1 MITAKV
7 EGDEAVVAAF
17 RELGPEFSRAA
28 KRGLQRAALVV
39 EASAKNDFIRHQGEA
54 YEHTFKSGKRK
65 GETTTRYAALGPPV
79 EGILTS
85 RTGALRSSITI
96 ADEGP
101 LSVAIGPTV
110 VYGAIHEFGGTIT
123 RGAHSRLA
131 TTRLVGKVFKIG
143 KERFREVQSVK
154 AHEVSGGTINM
165 PARPYLRPALAK
177 QRRRIIEI
185 IQEALADAVAR
196 VIQRTGAMRVK

>member
-17 RELGPEFSRAA
+17 RELGPEFTRAA

-54 YEHTFKSGKRK
+54 VGVKKSGATK
-65 GETTTRYAALGPPV
+65 YAALGPPV

-177 QRRRIIEI
+177 QRGRIIEI
-185 IQEALADAVAR
+185 IREALADAVAK

>member
-1 MITAKV
+1 MIGATV
-7 EGDEAVVAAF
+7 EGDKAVIAAF
-17 RELGPEFSRAA
+17 EQLGPEFARVA
-28 KRGLQRAALVV
+28 KVGLKQAALVV
-39 EASAKNDFIRHQGEA
+39 EASAKDDFIRHQGEA

-65 GETTTRYAALGPPV
+65 GESATRYRALGPPV

-96 ADEGP
+96 RNEGP

-123 RGAHSRLA
+123 QGARSYLGG
-131 TTRLVGKVFKIG
+131 VQQGKMTGGKHARQKI
-143 KERFREVQSVK
+143 RIVK
-154 AHEVSGGTINM
+154 AFSSGGGVINM

-177 QRRRIIEI
+177 QRERVVEI
-185 IQEALADAVAR
+185 IREHLANAVAK
-196 VIQRTGAMRVK
+196 VIRATGAMRVK